1 MSSSNNHQRHPKDR
15 PADND
20 PTHDPRMAK
29 GMAALKAALG
39 ERAFQEPTENAPHAS
54 VLFYDTT
61 GRVSVYA
68 GVQSTEDRQRELHK

>member
-1 MSSSNNHQRHPKDR
+1 
-15 PADND
+15 
-20 PTHDPRMAK
+20 MAK